1 MRWQDSLHLAL
12 RALTAHRLRSFLTL
26 LGIGVGIAAV
36 ILLTSIGEGLH
47 RFVLAEFGQFGT
59 NVINLHPG
67 RQGARG
73 GPPGLPSTARDLT
86 LDDAAAL
93 ARLPNVR
100 NVSGS
105 VSGNAEVRAQGR
117 VRRSTVLGV
126 GPQMQEVYSMRVGVG
141 QFLPPDEAA
150 SARAFVVLGPKLAR
164 ELFGSANALGERVE
178 IGAERFRVVGIMEE
192 KGQFLGID
200 LDDAAYI
207 PVVRGMALY
216 QRDGLMEIALT
227 YDPEAPAAR
236 VAEAVKKLM
245 IARHGREDFSVL
257 TQEDML
263 ATLSNI
269 LDLLTA
275 AVGALGAISLL
286 VGGVGIVTIMSIAV
300 TERTGEI
307 GLLVALGARRRT
319 ILALFL
325 GEAVV
330 LAGIGGLLGLLAG
343 AGLAQLVGLLVPAMP
358 VATPWQYALAA
369 EVVAVV
375 VGLAAGVLPARR
387 AARLDA
393 VEALRASLELP
404 GVRDEVESLRRIL
417 PGTALLDEQF
427 TVGQFHDE
435 SSRGE
440 YRIVH
445 IASHGVFG
453 GSAEA
458 SFIMAYDDV
467 LSMNSLEALL
477 RSDRLRARPIELLGL
492 SACQTAE
499 GNDRAPL
506 GFAGAAIKA
515 RARAVLG
522 TLWPVEDNA
531 AKTVM
536 QRFYAA
542 VAAGSS
548 KGDALREAQL
558 ALLAKPETAHPF
570 FWAPFV
576 LIGNWQ

>member
-1 MRWQDSLHLAL
+1 MRWRDALHLAL
-12 RALTAHRLRSFLTL
+12 RAITAHRLRSFLTL

-59 NVINLHPG
+59 NVITLRPG

-86 LDDAAAL
+86 LDDADAL
-93 ARLPNVR
+93 ARLPHVR
-100 NVSGS
+100 HVTGS

-126 GPQMQEVYSMRVGVG
+126 GPQMQEVYSMRVRVG

-164 ELFGSANALGERVE
+164 ELFGSTIALGEHVE
-178 IGAERFRVVGIMEE
+178 IGAERFRVVGVMEE

-236 VAEAVKKLM
+236 VAEAVKKRM
-245 IARHGREDFSVL
+245 IARHGREDFTVL

-330 LAGIGGLLGLLAG
+330 LAGIGGLLGLLVG

-358 VATPWQYALAA
+358 VATPWRYALAA
-369 EVVAVV
+369 EGVAIV

-393 VEALRASLELP
+393 VEALRAE
-404 GVRDEVESLRRIL
+404 
-417 PGTALLDEQF
+417 
-427 TVGQFHDE
+427 
-435 SSRGE
+435 
-440 YRIVH
+440 
-445 IASHGVFG
+445 
-453 GSAEA
+453 
-458 SFIMAYDDV
+458 
-467 LSMNSLEALL
+467 
-477 RSDRLRARPIELLGL
+477 
-492 SACQTAE
+492 
-499 GNDRAPL
+499 
-506 GFAGAAIKA
+506 
-515 RARAVLG
+515 
-522 TLWPVEDNA
+522 
-531 AKTVM
+531 
-536 QRFYAA
+536 
-542 VAAGSS
+542 
-548 KGDALREAQL
+548 
-558 ALLAKPETAHPF
+558 
-570 FWAPFV
+570 
-576 LIGNWQ
+576 